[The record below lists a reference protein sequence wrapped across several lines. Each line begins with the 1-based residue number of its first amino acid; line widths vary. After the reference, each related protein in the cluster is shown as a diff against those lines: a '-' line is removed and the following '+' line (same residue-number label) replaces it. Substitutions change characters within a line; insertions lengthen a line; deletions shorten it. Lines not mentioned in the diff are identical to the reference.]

1 MIYSEDYWKSEGEG
15 KKMVPISTGLSWVR
29 MEPLLRNAQADY
41 ILPLL
46 GEEQTSELDAI
57 YEMRPADRSKAEENA
72 LAVAQ
77 KAVVNLALWSNFD
90 ALSVRIS
97 DQGFQ
102 RQESDSWRPAYKY
115 QEDMLRRTFANAGF
129 NALDQL
135 LVMMEEDP
143 ESWPLFPSSPAY
155 TLASKSVVK
164 NTAEVQEVYDIHSSR
179 LLFLRLQPIMRQKEE
194 LALQPILGDKAYSGL
209 RAWLDDG
216 TQTCGGH
223 VYDIATWESLR
234 DRCRKV
240 VVMEAVLQLLR
251 TTGTVTDRGAYFTV
265 VTSSGGGNESAQP
278 ASDTRLQLMISDA
291 EHARDG
297 YVARLTS
304 WFASVMTEL
313 SGGDPLRVL
322 DRDNDGHSAF
332 FA

>member
-1 MIYSEDYWKSEGEG
+1 MIFSEDYWKSEGEG

-41 ILPLL
+41 LQPLL
-46 GEEQTSELDAI
+46 GEALNSELDAI
-57 YEMRPADRSKAEENA
+57 YDMRPTDRNAAEQA
-72 LAVAQ
+72 VLTVAQ

-115 QEDMLRRTFANAGF
+115 QEDMLRRSFANAGF
-129 NALDQL
+129 NAIDQL
-135 LVMMEEDP
+135 LVLMENDP
-143 ESWPLFPSSPAY
+143 GSWPLFVSSPAY
-155 TLASKSVVK
+155 TISKHSVVRS
-164 NTAEVQEVYDIHSSR
+164 TAEVQEVYDIHLSR
-179 LLFLRLQPIMRQKEE
+179 LLFLRMQPIMRQKEE
-194 LALQPILGDKAYSGL
+194 LALQPILGDKAYNGL
-209 RAWLDDG
+209 RAWLDNGTTTCDG
-216 TQTCGGH
+216 H
-223 VYDIATWESLR
+223 AYDNATWESLR
-234 DRCRKV
+234 SRCRKV

-251 TTGTVTDRGAYFTV
+251 TTGSVTDRGAYFTV
-265 VTSSGGGNESAQP
+265 VTSSGGGNESSQP
-278 ASDTRLQLMISDA
+278 TSDTRLQLMLSDA

-297 YVARLTS
+297 YVARLTA

>member
-41 ILPLL
+41 LQPLL
-46 GEEQTSELDAI
+46 GEALNSELDAI
-57 YEMRPADRSKAEENA
+57 YEMRPTDRNAAEQAA
-72 LAVAQ
+72 LTVAQ

-115 QEDMLRRTFANAGF
+115 QEDMLRRSFANAGF
-129 NALDQL
+129 NAIDQL

-143 ESWPLFPSSPAY
+143 GSWPLFASSPAY
-155 TLASKSVVK
+155 TISKHSVVRS
-164 NTAEVQEVYDIHSSR
+164 TAEVQEVYDIHLSR

-194 LALQPILGDKAYSGL
+194 LALQPILGDKAYGGL

-216 TQTCGGH
+216 TTTCDGH
-223 VYDIATWESLR
+223 EYDNTTWESLR
-234 DRCRKV
+234 NRCRKV

-251 TTGTVTDRGAYFTV
+251 TTGTVTDRGAYFTI
-265 VTSSGGGNESAQP
+265 VTSSGGGNESSQP

-304 WFASVMTEL
+304 WFASVMTDL
-313 SGGDPLRVL
+313 SGGDPMRVL